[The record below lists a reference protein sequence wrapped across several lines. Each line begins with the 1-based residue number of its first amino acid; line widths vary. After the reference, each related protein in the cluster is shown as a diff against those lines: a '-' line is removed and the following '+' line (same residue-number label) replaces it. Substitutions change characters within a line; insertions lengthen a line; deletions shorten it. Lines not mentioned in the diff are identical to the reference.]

1 MLRENTSRIYI
12 VIPVFNRL
20 QFTAACLQSLCEQ
33 EYEHYVIV
41 LVDHGSTDGTAEY
54 VQQHFP
60 SVVLLKGDES
70 MWWTAATNLG
80 LRYALDHNAD
90 YILTLNND
98 LVVKKDYLLELM
110 KVMQNRQDLIIGS
123 ASVDIANPEKVA
135 YAGTRWNPWLA
146 KYRHAV
152 SLDLPYSNLI
162 AQNDLIAT
170 DLLPGRG
177 TLVPAAAFRTAG
189 LYDENNFPHYAAD
202 EDFSLRARKQG
213 CRLAVCPR
221 AVVMSH
227 VAATGIGKEKL
238 SWSYLVRSFSSIK
251 SPKNLKIR
259 WRWAIRHARTPA
271 PFYFMMDVA
280 RLLKSTLTH

>member
-1 MLRENTSRIYI
+1 MLKGNLSKIYI
-12 VIPVFNRL
+12 IIPVFNRL
-20 QFTAACLQSLCEQ
+20 HFTIACIESLCQ
-33 EYEHYVIV
+33 QDYEHYVIV
-41 LVDHGSTDGTAEY
+41 LVDHGSTDGTSAY
-54 VQQHFP
+54 IQKHFP
-60 SVVLLKGDES
+60 EVVLLQGDES

-80 LRYALDHNAD
+80 LRYALDQGAD

-98 LVVKKDYLLELM
+98 LIVKKDYLTELM
-110 KVMQNRQDLIIGS
+110 DMMDGRQNLVIGS

-146 KYRHAV
+146 KYSHAAN
-152 SLDLPYSNLI
+152 LELPYSTLVAKEELI
-162 AQNDLIAT
+162 DT

-177 TLVPAAAFRTAG
+177 TLVPAAAFRAAG
-189 LYDENNFPHYAAD
+189 LYDEKNFPHYAAD

-213 CRLAVCPR
+213 YQLAVYPK
-221 AVVMSH
+221 AVVLSH

-238 SWSYLVRSFSSIK
+238 SWSYLKRSFSSIK

-259 WRWAIRHARTPA
+259 WRWALRHARTPA

-280 RLLKSTLTH
+280 RLLKSTLIQ